1 MTNPANPSEGFS
13 PGPDGGIV
21 RRGRNRVDNRRRSGV
36 ALLVAGIALIA
47 VGAIGMLGAGSTS
60 TDGAPSEAA
69 ASAAPSVAASASVAP
84 TAPIATPSSAPTAPP
99 VPTATP
105 APPSPTPDPR
115 TLIAAFYEGLDPA
128 IRAADADT
136 LVPLL
141 HPATIERY
149 GEPACRTYLGG
160 LADPTLD
167 IEVASVTGPDP
178 WDYVTDD
185 LTTTIPDTWT
195 VQAAFTSQGTT
206 SDRELHVALVNGEV
220 RWFTDCGTPLAP

>member
-1 MTNPANPSEGFS
+1 MDT
-13 PGPDGGIV
+13 
-21 RRGRNRVDNRRRSGV
+21 RRRSGV

-47 VGAIGMLGAGSTS
+47 IGAIGMLGAGATN
-60 TDGAPSEAA
+60 GGPSEAA
-69 ASAAPSVAASASVAP
+69 VSAAPSAAASNSVAP
-84 TAPIATPSSAPTAPP
+84 TALASATSSPAPTATP
-99 VPTATP
+99 VPTASP
-105 APPSPTPDPR
+105 APPSPTPDAE
-115 TLIAAFYEGLDPA
+115 TLIVAFYEGLDPA

-167 IEVASVTGPDP
+167 IEVESVAGPAP
-178 WDYVTDD
+178 WGYITDD

-195 VQAAFTSQGTT
+195 VEAVFTSQGAT
-206 SDRELHVALVNGEV
+206 SDRELHVALVDGEV
-220 RWFTDCGTPLAP
+220 RWFTDCGAPLVP

>member
-1 MTNPANPSEGFS
+1 MDT
-13 PGPDGGIV
+13 
-21 RRGRNRVDNRRRSGV
+21 RRRSGV
-36 ALLVAGIALIA
+36 ALLVVGIALIA
-47 VGAIGMLGAGSTS
+47 IGAIGMLGAGSTGS
-60 TDGAPSEAA
+60 APSGAA
-69 ASAAPSVAASASVAP
+69 ASARPSAAIAGSLAP
-84 TAPIATPSSAPTAPP
+84 TATVGATPSPAPTAT
-99 VPTATP
+99 PTAVATASP
-105 APPSPTPDPR
+105 APPSPTPDA
-115 TLIAAFYEGLDPA
+115 TALIVAFYEGLDPA
-128 IRAADADT
+128 IRAADADI

-167 IEVASVTGPDP
+167 IEVASVVGPEP

-195 VQAAFTSQGTT
+195 VQAAFTSQGAT

-220 RWFTDCGTPLAP
+220 RWFTDCGTPIAP